1 MKTQSQDIK
10 GESKPKPKQNGATNP
25 RTNKKKGGSTKKK
38 RATEKNP
45 TFSSLEE
52 FESVSDEFHHD
63 IESSAYPTVGW
74 KCSSKEELLDAIHGT
89 WERSRKYHR
98 NVPKARGR
106 KAWIRRA
113 INNCWID
120 NKNRSNLYRSRE
132 VSGSSTDDMETILA
146 HKNDVVNELPDI
158 LYDEQQKNMID
169 AVTKMMDEIALAVP
183 PEAFHVFRVYF
194 FGLNG
199 KQSWKNISQ
208 ETGYSEYKCKQ
219 FVGEIIEIIKTKYSN
234 LEKYIL

>member
-1 MKTQSQDIK
+1 MKRNLKT
-10 GESKPKPKQNGATNP
+10 SKAKVNP
-25 RTNKKKGGSTKKK
+25 NPNKMEQLISYQQKERRVHKKK
-38 RATEKNP
+38 RATENP

-63 IESSAYPTVGW
+63 IESSAYPTGLEMLKQRRTARCDSW
-74 KCSSKEELLDAIHGT
+74 YLGG
-89 WERSRKYHR
+89 SRKYHR

-199 KQSWKNISQ
+199 KQS
-208 ETGYSEYKCKQ
+208 
-219 FVGEIIEIIKTKYSN
+219 
-234 LEKYIL
+234 

>member
-74 KCSSKEELLDAIHGT
+74 K
-89 WERSRKYHR
+89 
-98 NVPKARGR
+98 RGR